1 MESQFFFFNKFQQHR
16 KLVEGSLQPVNGI
29 NNKSRQL
36 TLPFNVINGFV
47 KLSPFAVERTFNKG
61 ITLNFFKSQISANFF
76 Y

>member
-1 MESQFFFFNKFQQHR
+1 MRDSQNRDIWFLDF
-16 KLVEGSLQPVNGI
+16 VIVSDPVNAPKRDI

-61 ITLNFFKSQISANFF
+61 KFLCNFKPFE
-76 Y
+76 